1 MATNYNNDK
10 IIAYASEIDTAPNR
24 YVAGTGTVTSVGRI
38 VTGTSTLF
46 LTEIGGNSLFGGIGN
61 PSTVVEGAWLFNG
74 TNEVRQIK
82 EVVSDTQLVLEQAFT
97 SDLSS
102 ASVKIV
108 QPSRTK
114 QFSFVLISGTVIVD
128 GVTLATSEMSGFGDT
143 AANNRYT
150 LDPIVVNATSGVLHV
165 SRVTAN

>member
-10 IIAYASEIDTAPNR
+10 VTAYSGDVNTAPDK
-24 YVAGTGTVTSVGRI
+24 YTAGTGTVTSVGRI
-38 VTGTSTLF
+38 VTGTGTLF
-46 LTEIGGNSLFGGIGN
+46 LTEIGGNSLYGGLGN
-61 PSTVVEGAWLFNG
+61 PSTAVQGAWLFNNS
-74 TNEVRQIK
+74 NEVRQIK
-82 EVVSDTQLVLEQAFT
+82 EVISDTQLILEQAFT
-97 SDLSS
+97 VDLSG

-114 QFSFVLISGTVIVD
+114 QFSFVLISGTVVVD

-150 LDPIVVNATSGVLHV
+150 LDPIVIDTTSGVLHL
-165 SRVTAN
+165 SKVTAN